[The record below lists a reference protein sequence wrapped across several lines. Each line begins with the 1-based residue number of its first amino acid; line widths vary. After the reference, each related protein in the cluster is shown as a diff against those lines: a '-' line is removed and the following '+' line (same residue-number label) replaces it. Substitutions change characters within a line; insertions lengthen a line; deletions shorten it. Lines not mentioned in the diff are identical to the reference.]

1 MKAYKKGKSLFANPR
16 QMNNHFRST
25 EIFFQS
31 YLMLVSRIHNTGS
44 PRCTPLWYSSFQ
56 FNNVTPKLSHKLQYL
71 SLKMSY
77 IEDYMAGIGF
87 FRCTLHFTLDVS
99 YFRYTLSHSN
109 GYCDGYRGLAV
120 HRLGWKTIRHILT
133 FATACATLND
143 FCNIYFFREKEKNN
157 FHKKLCLP
165 ISTLKS
171 NI

>member
-1 MKAYKKGKSLFANPR
+1 
-16 QMNNHFRST
+16 
-25 EIFFQS
+25 
-31 YLMLVSRIHNTGS
+31 MLVSRIHNTGS
-44 PRCTPLWYSSFQ
+44 PRCTPLWYPSFQ

-77 IEDYMAGIGF
+77 IEDYMACIRF

-133 FATACATLND
+133 FATFAIFTFSGRKKKTIFIKNCVCQFPLSRATFRKILKTTTLY
-143 FCNIYFFREKEKNN
+143 NIEKAFVITFIEWY
-157 FHKKLCLP
+157 
-165 ISTLKS
+165 S
-171 NI
+171 